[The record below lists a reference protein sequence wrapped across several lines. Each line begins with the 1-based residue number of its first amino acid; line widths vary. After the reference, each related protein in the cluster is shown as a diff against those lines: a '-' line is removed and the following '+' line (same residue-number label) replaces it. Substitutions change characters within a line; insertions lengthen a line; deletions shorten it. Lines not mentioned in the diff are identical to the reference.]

1 MPYFYYYHPNCSVT
15 YSMNFGAITYI
26 SYFTSNNSMAVY
38 TTNSNDRGSLS
49 VSLSAANSLSPENSQ
64 TFSFNVIISDITT
77 ATTTTTTTITTTTTQ
92 APTTTTTTTTVAP
105 TTIITTSLSHRFP
118 GVTPATTYPPRTTMS
133 IPT

>member
-1 MPYFYYYHPNCSVT
+1 
-15 YSMNFGAITYI
+15 
-26 SYFTSNNSMAVY
+26 MAVY
-38 TTNSNDRGSLS
+38 TTNINDRGSLS
-49 VSLSAANSLSPENSQ
+49 VSLSAANSLSPGNSQ

-77 ATTTTTTTITTTTTQ
+77 TTTTTTTITTTTTQ
-92 APTTTTTTTTVAP
+92 APTTTTTTITTTTTTQAPTTTTTTTTIAP